1 MPIVKMTPE
10 RVAELQ
16 RLEQAVRTAR
26 EELQKYTE
34 ASFIEAPAKPGDIVE
49 ITGYS
54 YRGSNMQVVR
64 IELIGEGRG
73 QFHWRATGFVLKKD
87 GTPGLNHAE
96 TYWEIEPC

>member
-1 MPIVKMTPE
+1 MTVVKMSGA

-26 EELQKYTE
+26 EELGKYTE
-34 ASFIEAPAKPGDIVE
+34 DSLVEAPAKPGDIVE
-49 ITGYS
+49 ITGFS
-54 YRGSNMQVVR
+54 YRGSSMQVVR
-64 IELIGEGRG
+64 IALISEGRG